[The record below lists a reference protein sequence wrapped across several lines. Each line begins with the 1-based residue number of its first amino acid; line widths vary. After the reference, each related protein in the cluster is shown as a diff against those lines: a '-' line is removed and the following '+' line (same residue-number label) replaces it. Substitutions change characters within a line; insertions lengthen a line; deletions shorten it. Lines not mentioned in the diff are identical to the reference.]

1 MESKYVIFEKRIIQ
15 DINIL
20 LDRIDEQIIGSDL
33 PIVILRFNQNDK
45 DRTEAALLKL
55 RDLGAIRIGSEI
67 VEYNTDGK
75 SGTWQIEIKDLYDQV
90 ATKYRNARKSAIVI
104 TSDCYSKAS
113 SELCLVDVSI
123 KFRGKQSEL
132 MTVLFQD
139 SKALSRLW
147 NNDEVIEIWE
157 PNTEIDKRL
166 IRSVQDAGLSV
177 NQKIASSTSNLV
189 PGILLVTSKTIRV
202 DPKYL

>member
-1 MESKYVIFEKRIIQ
+1 MISEKRIIQ
-15 DINIL
+15 DVNIL

-45 DRTEAALLKL
+45 DRNEAALVKL

-67 VEYNTDGK
+67 VEYGTKGK
-75 SGTWQIEIKDLYDQV
+75 CGTWQIEIKDLYDKV
-90 ATKYRNARKSAIVI
+90 ATKYRNARKSTIIV
-104 TSDCYSKAS
+104 TSDNYSKAS
-113 SELCLVDVSI
+113 SELRLVDISI

-132 MTVLFQD
+132 MTILFQD
-139 SKALSRLW
+139 SKTLSRLW
-147 NNDEVIEIWE
+147 NNDEVVEIWE
-157 PNTEIDKRL
+157 PNTVIDKRL

-177 NQKIASSTSNLV
+177 NQKVASSTSNLV